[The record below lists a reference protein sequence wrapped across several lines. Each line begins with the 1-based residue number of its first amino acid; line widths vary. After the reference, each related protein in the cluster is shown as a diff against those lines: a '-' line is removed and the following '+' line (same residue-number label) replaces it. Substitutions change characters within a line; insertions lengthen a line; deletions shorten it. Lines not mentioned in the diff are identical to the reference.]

1 MNNSGKI
8 KNYVDWRGNFFP
20 FLKWWP
26 RVNRETFRDDLLAG
40 LTGAIVALPQ
50 GVAFAVIAGM
60 PPEYGLYAGM
70 VPAVVAALFGSSWH
84 LVSGPTTAA
93 SIVLFSALSK
103 YAEPGSADYV
113 QLALTL
119 TIMVGLIQLVMGL
132 ARLGSI
138 VNFISHSV
146 VTGFTA
152 GAAIIIAASQLK
164 HFFGISVPRGG
175 HLHQTLIG
183 VFSQWHDFN
192 PYVVAVGLITLVSGV
207 IIGHFRPRMPYMIFS
222 MLIGCVVAY
231 GFSKFGGRQAASI
244 QFVGAL
250 PASLPPLSAP
260 SFTLENIRI
269 LAPAALATTLFVLT
283 EAVSI
288 ARSLAVKSG
297 QHLDG
302 SQEFIG
308 QGLSNIAGS
317 FFSGY
322 VATGSFNRS
331 GLNFQAGAKTPL
343 AAVFAGSL
351 LIVVVLLVAPWA
363 AYLPNAAM
371 SGILFLVAWRLIDF
385 QRMTKI
391 LKTSKQESVILM
403 TTFLA
408 TLFLELEFAIFLGV
422 ILSLILYLNRT
433 SHPRVL
439 TRVPDP
445 RHPMRAFTTD
455 PDLPE
460 CPQLKIIRIDGSLFF
475 GAISHVEE
483 QLQKLADARP
493 EQKHLL
499 LVFSGINF
507 IDMAGADFL
516 AELVE
521 REKKEGG
528 QLYLYDIKAPVCEEI
543 QQEGYLDLIGAKNIF
558 ESKDEALAEIF
569 TRLDR
574 EICGRCRARIFLE
587 CLTLPPPVGP

>member
-1 MNNSGKI
+1 M
-8 KNYVDWRGNFFP
+8 KNYVDWRENFFP

-138 VNFISHSV
+138 VNFISQSV

-175 HLHQTLIG
+175 HLYQTLTG

-192 PYVVAVGLITLVSGV
+192 PYVVSVGLITLVSGV
-207 IIGHFRPRMPYMIFS
+207 IIRHFRPRMPYMIFS
-222 MLIGCVVAY
+222 MLIGCVAAY

-283 EAVSI
+283 EALSI

-371 SGILFLVAWRLIDF
+371 AGILFLVAWRLIDF

-391 LKTSKQESVILM
+391 LKTSRQESVILM

-483 QLQKLADARP
+483 QLQKMADARP

-516 AELVE
+516 AELVG